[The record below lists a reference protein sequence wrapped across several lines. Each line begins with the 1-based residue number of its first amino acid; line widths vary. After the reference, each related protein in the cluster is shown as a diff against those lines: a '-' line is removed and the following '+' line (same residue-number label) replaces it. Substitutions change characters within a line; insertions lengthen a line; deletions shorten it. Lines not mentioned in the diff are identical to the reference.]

1 MDYFIIVM
9 VQMGWCVVAVII
21 GRMGLTRAALGRE
34 SMGWVEGESV
44 WIKFG

>member
-1 MDYFIIVM
+1 MLFNEFHA
-9 VQMGWCVVAVII
+9 QLEGF
-21 GRMGLTRAALGRE
+21 RELRLTRAALGRE